1 MRIRSWMAIALLSLP
16 LLHGCGGGGG
26 GDGDSSVRLVNA
38 ADGYDSLDLYA
49 DDTELASAVTSYGA
63 SSYRG
68 LGSGTYSFKLKRAG
82 SSTTAGS
89 ASRTVSG
96 GNSYTLIAYT
106 ASDSLR
112 SVLLTESEKAP
123 SAGAAKLRVYNGAV
137 EAGALDIYVTDPSA
151 TLDASSPTAASIST
165 ERVSGF
171 SEISA
176 GTYRVRITG
185 AGDKSDLRLDLP
197 SVTLTDQ
204 QITTLVV
211 TSSTGGVLVH
221 AATVDQKGPVAGQ
234 RNTAARV
241 RLVAGANANA
251 SVAATV
257 RGVVLSG
264 GLPSSSVGNYALVT
278 AGALTGTA
286 TIAGQAVTLPA
297 TTLAAGSD
305 NTLLITGS
313 AGAGTAT
320 LLADDNRP
328 PLNSANTKIRLVNG
342 VGSLASPL
350 TLTADFSA
358 VANDIAVNTASAPV
372 AVPVTTGTGIRLEV
386 TSLGA
391 SLFLAEDVTL
401 LAGRVY
407 TVFMLGD
414 AGSPVGV
421 PRRDR

>member
-16 LLHGCGGGGG
+16 LLNGCGGGGG
-26 GDGDSSVRLVNA
+26 GDGDSSVRLVNT

-49 DDTELASAVTSYGA
+49 DESELAGAVTSYTA
-63 SSYRG
+63 STYRS

-96 GNSYTLIAYT
+96 GNSYTVIAYST
-106 ASDSLR
+106 ADALR
-112 SVLLTESEKAP
+112 FQLLSEAETAP
-123 SAGAAKLRVYNGAV
+123 SAGAAKLRVFNGSV
-137 EAGALDIYVTDPSA
+137 EAGALDVYVTDPAVS
-151 TLDASSPTAASIST
+151 LDSSSPTAASIGA
-165 ERVSGF
+165 ERLNTYT
-171 SEISA
+171 EISA
-176 GTYRVRITG
+176 GTYRVRVTG

-197 SVTLTDQ
+197 AVTLTDQ
-204 QITTLVV
+204 QITTLVL
-211 TSSTGGVLVH
+211 TSSTSGVLVH
-221 AATVDQKGPVAGQ
+221 AATVDQKGAVAAQ

-305 NTLLITGS
+305 NTLLVTGS

-328 PLNSANTKIRLVNG
+328 PLNTANTKVRLVNG

-391 SLFLAEDVTL
+391 SLFLAEDVAL